1 MEGYG
6 CEGVEGV
13 WVYRVKSVRLFIR
26 VKMACTVQRLEVVF
40 YAQGNITGIP
50 DTVIKG
56 ARGMISLFPSHSH
69 RQYLIACSMYT
80 HTASNQILAVGM
92 AWERG

>member
-1 MEGYG
+1 M
-6 CEGVEGV
+6 
-13 WVYRVKSVRLFIR
+13 YRVKSVRLFIR

-56 ARGMISLFPSHSH
+56 ARG
-69 RQYLIACSMYT
+69 IAPEPFTPPVFDCLHYVY
-80 HTASNQILAVGM
+80 AYCKQSNTGGGDGLGTRIGM